1 MSDASSDS
9 SWIRAYRKLR
19 SWDVGRV
26 SSAFLATL
34 FHWRGDTGLF
44 YSHGGLRK
52 SRLTRDDLID

>member
-1 MSDASSDS
+1 MSDS
-9 SWIRAYRKLR
+9 SSDDNWLWAYRKLR

-34 FHWRGDTGLF
+34 FHYRGDTGLF

-52 SRLTRDDLID
+52 SRLTRDDSAD

>member
-1 MSDASSDS
+1 MSDASFDN

>member
-1 MSDASSDS
+1 MSDPSPDDN
-9 SWIRAYRKLR
+9 WLWAYRKLR

-34 FHWRGDTGLF
+34 FHYRGDTGLF

-52 SRLTRDDLID
+52 SRLTRDDSID

>member
-1 MSDASSDS
+1 MSDS
-9 SWIRAYRKLR
+9 SSDDSWLWAYRKLR

-52 SRLTRDDLID
+52 SRLTRDDLLD

>member
-1 MSDASSDS
+1 MSASSDD
-9 SWIRAYRKLR
+9 SWLWAYRKLR

-52 SRLTRDDLID
+52 SRLTRVDQID

>member
-1 MSDASSDS
+1 MSDS
-9 SWIRAYRKLR
+9 SNADNWRWAYRKLR
-19 SWDVGRV
+19 SWDVGRI

-52 SRLTRDDLID
+52 SRLTRNDQSD

>member
-1 MSDASSDS
+1 MPTTGAGPT
-9 SWIRAYRKLR
+9 AKLR

-52 SRLTRDDLID
+52 SRLTRSDQTE